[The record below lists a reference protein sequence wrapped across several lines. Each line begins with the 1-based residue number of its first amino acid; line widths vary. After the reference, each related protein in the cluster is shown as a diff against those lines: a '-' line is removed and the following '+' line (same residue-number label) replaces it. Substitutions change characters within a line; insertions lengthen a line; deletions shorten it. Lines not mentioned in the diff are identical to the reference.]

1 MLGTCRIQQKGKKKM
16 RKIAPMHPEAKRV
29 QDIIAEFEQGVV
41 PPVPIAQMRA
51 LMKTRTRRLAAE
63 PPAVG
68 RILDRTVTTQT
79 NRVPVRMYYP
89 ADGSGRPLPAY
100 IYSHGGGFVVG
111 DLDMVET
118 ICRTICRDAGVVV
131 VSIDY
136 RLAPEHPFPAGLED
150 VIAAARWI
158 SQNSTEFGIDKG
170 RLAIGGDSAGGNL
183 AAAAAQHFA
192 ANAEVAFRYQVL
204 VYPVTDLTCSQ
215 PSYKDLGTG
224 YPLTLDR
231 MRFYI
236 SQYLR
241 EPGQAADARASP
253 LLAQSF
259 AGLPPALVVVAGLDP
274 LVDEGLAYAQKLRE
288 AGIEA
293 TTVEVPDHPHGFLGW
308 TREAKAARET
318 LATIGRHLR
327 ERLHP

>member
-1 MLGTCRIQQKGKKKM
+1 M
-16 RKIAPMHPEAKRV
+16 RKIAPLHPEAKRV
-29 QDIIAEFEQGVV
+29 QDIIAEIEQGVV
-41 PPVPIAQMRA
+41 PPVPIPQMRA
-51 LMKTRTRRLAAE
+51 LMKARTSRLAAD

-68 RILDRTVTTQT
+68 RILDKTVKTDT
-79 NRVPVRMYYP
+79 NRVPVRIYYP
-89 ADGSGRPLPAY
+89 AGADGLLPAY

-118 ICRTICRDAGVVV
+118 ICRTICKDANIAV

-150 VIAAARWI
+150 VIAAARWVA
-158 SQNSTEFGIDKG
+158 QNGAKLGIDTG

-183 AAAAAQHFA
+183 AAAAAQYFA
-192 ANAEVAFRYQVL
+192 GNDEVTFRYQVL

-215 PSYKDLGTG
+215 PSYKDLGAG

-241 EPGQAADARASP
+241 NPADAADARASP
-253 LLAQSF
+253 LLAKSF

-274 LVDEGLAYAQKLRE
+274 LVDEGVAYAQKLRQ
-288 AGIEA
+288 AGIDA

-318 LATIGRHLR
+318 LAAISRHLR
-327 ERLHP
+327 ERLRA

>member
-1 MLGTCRIQQKGKKKM
+1 M
-16 RKIAPMHPEAKRV
+16 RKVAPLHPEAKRV
-29 QDIIAEFEQGVV
+29 QEIIAEIEQGVV
-41 PPVPIAQMRA
+41 PPVPVAQMRA
-51 LMKTRTRRLAAE
+51 LMKARTRRLAVE
-63 PPAVG
+63 PPAIG
-68 RILDRTVTTQT
+68 RILDKTVATDA
-79 NRVPVRMYYP
+79 NRVPIRLYYP
-89 ADGSGRPLPAY
+89 AGADGNLPAY

-118 ICRTICRDAGVVV
+118 ICRTICKDANIVV

-158 SQNSTEFGIDKG
+158 SQNGAKLGIDVS

-192 ANAEVAFRYQVL
+192 ANGEIALRCQVL

-224 YPLTLDR
+224 YPLSLDR

-241 EPGQAADARASP
+241 HPSEATDPRASP
-253 LLAQSF
+253 LLAKSF

-293 TTVEVPDHPHGFLGW
+293 KTIEVPDHPHGFLGW
-308 TREAKAARET
+308 TRETKAARET
-318 LATIGRHLR
+318 LAAIGRHLR
-327 ERLHP
+327 ERLHA

>member
-1 MLGTCRIQQKGKKKM
+1 
-16 RKIAPMHPEAKRV
+16 
-29 QDIIAEFEQGVV
+29 
-41 PPVPIAQMRA
+41 MRA
-51 LMKTRTRRLAAE
+51 LMKARTTRLAAE
-63 PPAVG
+63 PPPVG
-68 RILDRTVTTQT
+68 RILDKTVKTDT
-79 NRVPVRMYYP
+79 NRVPIRIYYP
-89 ADGSGRPLPAY
+89 AGAGGLLPAY

-118 ICRTICRDAGVVV
+118 ICRTICKEANIVV

-150 VIAAARWI
+150 VIAATRWV
-158 SQNSTEFGIDKG
+158 SQNGAKLGIDTG

-183 AAAAAQHFA
+183 AAAAAQRFA
-192 ANAEVAFRYQVL
+192 GNSEVALRYQVL

-236 SQYLR
+236 SQYL
-241 EPGQAADARASP
+241 PNPAAAADARASP
-253 LLAQSF
+253 LLAKSF

-274 LVDEGLAYAQKLRE
+274 LLDEGLAYARKLRD
-288 AGIEA
+288 AGIDA

-318 LATIGRHLR
+318 LATISRHLR
-327 ERLHP
+327 ERLHA

>member
-1 MLGTCRIQQKGKKKM
+1 M
-16 RKIAPMHPEAKRV
+16 RKIAPLHPEAQRV
-29 QDIIAEFEQGVV
+29 QDIIAELEQGVV

-51 LMKTRTRRLAAE
+51 LMKARTRRLAAE
-63 PPAVG
+63 PPTVG
-68 RILDRTVTTQT
+68 RILDRTVTTEG

-89 ADGSGRPLPAY
+89 AGEAGRLLPAY

-118 ICRTICRDAGVVV
+118 ICRTICRDADIVV

-150 VIAAARWI
+150 VIAVARWI
-158 SQNSTEFGIDKG
+158 SQNGVEFGIDKS

-183 AAAAAQHFA
+183 AAAAARHLVA
-192 ANAEVAFRYQVL
+192 IGDVAFRFQVL

-215 PSYKDLGTG
+215 PSYTDLGTG

-241 EPGQAADARASP
+241 DPGQATDAQASP
-253 LLAQSF
+253 LLAPSF
-259 AGLPPALVVVAGLDP
+259 AGLPPTLVVVAGLDP
-274 LVDEGLAYAQKLRE
+274 LVDEGLAYARRLRE
-288 AGIEA
+288 AGVDAE
-293 TTVEVPDHPHGFLGW
+293 TLEVADHPHGFLGW
-308 TREAKAARET
+308 TREAKAARDT
-318 LATIGRHLR
+318 LAMIGIRLR
-327 ERLHP
+327 DRLHA